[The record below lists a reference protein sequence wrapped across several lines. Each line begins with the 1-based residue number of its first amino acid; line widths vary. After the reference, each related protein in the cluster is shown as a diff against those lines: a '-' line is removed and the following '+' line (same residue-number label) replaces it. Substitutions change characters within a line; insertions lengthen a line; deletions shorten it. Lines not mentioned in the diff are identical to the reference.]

1 MEIGLSTRHL
11 ANQRLTPHVLDSI
24 HKAGVSQFEIFAA
37 RQHLDY
43 YDANHV
49 SDVAQWFKDN
59 SLTLNSV
66 HAPLFAGFDNGRSGG
81 LAISPSYT
89 EKRLRIEAMDEIKRA
104 IEIAEQIPFRY
115 LVLHL
120 GRPEDEYDLR
130 KFDAAF
136 TSLEHLRIFAKER
149 GAAILL
155 ENTASPLSTPERLQE
170 FIQYTR
176 LDVKVCLDIGHAH
189 LTGEAP
195 AAVELLKSFV
205 ATAHLHDNR
214 KQEDSHLMPFEGTID
229 WPASIAALRV
239 LPGALVA
246 LIELHEHGPGLDGL
260 SRIQEVIH
268 KLNGL

>member
-1 MEIGLSTRHL
+1 MEIGLSTRHFT
-11 ANQRLTPHVLDSI
+11 NQRLTPHMLDLI
-24 HKAGVSQFEIFAA
+24 HKAGMKQFEIFAA

-49 SDVAQWFKDN
+49 GDVAQWFKDN

-104 IEIAEQIPFRY
+104 IEIAERLPFRY
-115 LVLHL
+115 LALHL

-149 GAAILL
+149 GAEILL
-155 ENTASPLSTPERLQE
+155 ENTAGALSTPERLQQ

-176 LDVKVCLDIGHAH
+176 LEVKACFDAGHAH
-189 LTGEAP
+189 LTGGVS
-195 AAVELLKSFV
+195 AAIEILKPFI

-214 KQEDSHLMPFEGTID
+214 KEQDEHLMPFEGTID
-229 WPASIAALRV
+229 WPATIGALRA
-239 LPGALVA
+239 LPGPPIA
-246 LIELHEHGPGLDGL
+246 LIELHDRGPGLDGL
-260 SRIQEVIH
+260 GQIEEVIR
-268 KLNGL
+268 KLNAL

>member
-1 MEIGLSTRHL
+1 MEIGLSTRQFT
-11 ANQRLTPHVLDSI
+11 NQRLTPHILDLI
-24 HKAGVSQFEIFAA
+24 YRAGINQFELFAA

-49 SDVAQWFKDN
+49 SDVAQWFKDTN
-59 SLTLNSV
+59 LTLNSV

-89 EKRLRIEAMDEIKRA
+89 EKRLRIDAMDEIKRV
-104 IEIAEQIPFRY
+104 IEIAERLPFRY

-120 GRPEDEYDLR
+120 GRPEDEYELR

-170 FIQYTR
+170 FIHYTR
-176 LDVKVCLDIGHAH
+176 LELKICFDAGHAH
-189 LTGEAP
+189 LTSEAP
-195 AAVELLKSFV
+195 AAIELLKPYI
-205 ATAHLHDNR
+205 AAAHLHDNR
-214 KQEDSHLMPFEGTID
+214 KDQDDHLMPFEGTID
-229 WPASIAALRV
+229 WPATIAALR
-239 LPGALVA
+239 ALAGPPVA
-246 LIELHEHGPGLDGL
+246 LIELHDHGPGLDGL
-260 SRIQEVIH
+260 GRVEEVIR
-268 KLNGL
+268 KLSAL